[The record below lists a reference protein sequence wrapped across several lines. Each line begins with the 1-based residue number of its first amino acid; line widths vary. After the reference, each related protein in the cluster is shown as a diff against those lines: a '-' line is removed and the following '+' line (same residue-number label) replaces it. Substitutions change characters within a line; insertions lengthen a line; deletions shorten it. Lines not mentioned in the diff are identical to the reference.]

1 MKGHA
6 GRVSRIAF
14 HPSGRY
20 LGSAGFD
27 GTWRLWDVETTTELL
42 LQEGHAKEVYTIA
55 FQCDGS
61 LAATGYVVYTLI

>member
-1 MKGHA
+1 M
-6 GRVSRIAF
+6 
-14 HPSGRY
+14 
-20 LGSAGFD
+20 
-27 GTWRLWDVETTTELL
+27 ETTTELL